1 MYDKEPP
8 NKDHQYFSYIE
19 LALILSAQFKT
30 LVSTA
35 MEFISNNKKN
45 GVIVEMSNNKFIVN
59 NLAFVEEN
67 LKDPWPPKFYAANY
81 KSNRDHPSNEK
92 VEVPKIPLN

>member
-1 MYDKEPP
+1 
-8 NKDHQYFSYIE
+8 
-19 LALILSAQFKT
+19 
-30 LVSTA
+30 
-35 MEFISNNKKN
+35 
-45 GVIVEMSNNKFIVN
+45 MSNNKFIVN